1 MNRSFAS
8 FRIAII
14 TNLLLSHTFLSANDC
29 PKYIPLCVDDIV
41 SILPIYPL
49 HVTEKDSDCD
59 GVPDTLEALWGTD
72 PYRFDTDSDGTGD
85 YADDY
90 PLDPHKSVDT
100 TPPAIT
106 LRGKQTVILYKY
118 YLYKEAGAVAR
129 DDRDGTVAVH
139 ISGHVDTAHP
149 GTYTLVYLAKDRK
162 GNLATARRTVIVK
175 NAFKPQP
182 LRNSSVGKDDEGH
195 SVVDVVALF
204 IQAFLANDKDK
215 VSHYVGENE
224 RLLDLLYDN
233 ADATAFLKRIYAHTY
248 RIEEK
253 AYKMGNASAS
263 IRFVDNGG
271 HHQGGFELLLSMDQN
286 GKKRWIIT
294 LLY

>member
-1 MNRSFAS
+1 MKKLS
-8 FRIAII
+8 II
-14 TNLLLSHTFLSANDC
+14 LYVIIFNIFVLVKSAYANDC
-29 PKYIPLCVDDIV
+29 PKYMPLSVDDIV
-41 SILPIYPL
+41 SMLPIYPL

-106 LRGKQTVILYKY
+106 LHGNQTITLYKY

-149 GTYTLVYLAKDRK
+149 GTYTLVYLAKDRR

-182 LRNSSVGKDDEGH
+182 LHNSKVVKDDEGH

-215 VSHYVGENE
+215 VSRYVGENR
-224 RLLDLLYDN
+224 RLLDLMYN
-233 ADATAFLKRIYAHTY
+233 EAGATAFLKRIYAHTY
-248 RIEEK
+248 RIEEES
-253 AYKMGNASAS
+253 YKLGNASAS

-271 HHQGGFELLLSMDQN
+271 HHRGGFELLLSMDQN